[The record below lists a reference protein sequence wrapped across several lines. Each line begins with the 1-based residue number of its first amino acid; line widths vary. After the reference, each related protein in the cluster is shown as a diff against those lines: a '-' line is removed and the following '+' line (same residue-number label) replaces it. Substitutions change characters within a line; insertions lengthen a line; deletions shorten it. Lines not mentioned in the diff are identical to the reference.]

1 MSARAVIFG
10 MAGTKLSDDERKF
23 FQDLD
28 PFGFILFLR
37 NIDSPDQLKRL
48 TNSLRDLTG
57 RNDTPI
63 LIDQEGG
70 RVARMREPHWRKA
83 PAAGALGELYLSDPA
98 SAEDATYLNYRLMAH
113 DLWQAGLNVDCVP
126 MLDVRTPDANE
137 AVIGDRAFAGDP
149 DIVTALGRI
158 TAEAM
163 LAGGV
168 LPVMKHMPGH
178 GRSRVDSH
186 FDVPVVEASLQDLEA
201 VDFAPFRALNHLPM
215 GMTGHLIYPAL
226 AEGEISTLSEKII
239 SEVIRSSAPG
249 RIGFDG
255 LLMTDD
261 FSMGALS
268 GDFAVR
274 TQKALSAGCD
284 VILHCNGDPVEMASI
299 AGEIPELAGK
309 SLDRAK
315 KALDYLS
322 EPDDFDPAE
331 ARNRLKS
338 LMAGPMT

>member
-1 MSARAVIFG
+1 MSVRAVIFG
-10 MAGTKLSDDERKF
+10 FAGTKLTEDEKNF
-23 FQDLD
+23 FQDVD

-37 NIDSPDQLKRL
+37 NIESPDQLRGL
-48 TNSLRDLTG
+48 TDDLRMLSG
-57 RNDTPI
+57 RDDTPI

-83 PAAGALGELYLSDPA
+83 PAAGAFGALYETDPA
-98 SAEDATYLNYRLMAH
+98 RAEEAAYLNYRLMAEE
-113 DLWQAGLNVDCVP
+113 LWQAGINVDCVP

-137 AVIGDRAFAGDP
+137 AVIGDRAFSDDP
-149 DIVTALGRI
+149 QIVTALGK
-158 TAEAM
+158 TAADAM

-178 GRSRVDSH
+178 GRARVDSH
-186 FDVPVVEASLQDLEA
+186 FDVPVVEAPVADLEA
-201 VDFAPFRALNHLPM
+201 IDFAPFRALNHLPM
-215 GMTGHLIYPAL
+215 GMTGHLVYPAL
-226 AEGEISTLSEKII
+226 ADGEISTLSETII
-239 SEVIRSSAPG
+239 CEVIRSSAPG

-274 TQKALSAGCD
+274 TQKALAAGCD
-284 VILHCNGDPVEMASI
+284 VILHCNGDPEEMAAI
-299 AGEIPELAGK
+299 ASEIPELAGK
-309 SLDRAK
+309 SLERGK

-322 EPDDFDPAE
+322 APDDFDPAD